1 MTDGR
6 KWLYDQRG
14 RQNDVYSHIN
24 KQQFVFFYLHL
35 IWCRWWCGGDLTYS
49 EVMWSYISV
58 CFNGVKTV
66 FKGEKKKKLTSCLRK
81 TKNVSRSNIG
91 FYGWENKRVSTTET
105 KSASKENATKIHT
118 VFHEEGIY
126 DQRCPKKQQHIF
138 QNIYPRLW
146 KPPSFLLWEIRSF
159 IRDAVICQSENN
171 IGYFTCKTCLW
182 FCSSARERPWSN
194 RSDQICF

>member
-14 RQNDVYSHIN
+14 RQKDVYSHIN

-105 KSASKENATKIHT
+105 KSASKEKCNKNTYSFSWRRNLWSKMSKKTTTHLSKYISEALKTTKLFT
-118 VFHEEGIY
+118 VRNKIFHKR
-126 DQRCPKKQQHIF
+126 RCYLPK
-138 QNIYPRLW
+138 
-146 KPPSFLLWEIRSF
+146 WE
-159 IRDAVICQSENN
+159 
-171 IGYFTCKTCLW
+171 
-182 FCSSARERPWSN
+182 
-194 RSDQICF
+194 